1 MTTKNIIDTLKQG
14 VPVTARLVR
23 EIIVKL
29 ERLDWAESSLNAALR
44 KYADTAVALSLE
56 ESRWVCDA
64 LDDHER
70 LKEAVA
76 WLLDVEAA
84 RGLVHEGYPLLWSDA
99 ALEEVE
105 CTYAETKNAVRNM
118 I

>member
-1 MTTKNIIDTLKQG
+1 MTTTNIINTLRQG

-29 ERLDWAESSLNAALR
+29 ERLAWAESSLNAALR

-64 LDDHER
+64 LDDHAR
-70 LKEAVA
+70 LREAVA

-84 RGLVHEGYPLLWSDA
+84 REWVRDECPWTTDDSW
-99 ALEEVE
+99 EEVE
-105 CTYAETKNAVRNM
+105 RTHAETKNAVRNM

>member
-1 MTTKNIIDTLKQG
+1 MTTENIIATLKQG

-23 EIIVKL
+23 EIIIKL
-29 ERLDWAESSLNAALR
+29 ERLAWAESSLNAALR

-76 WLLDVEAA
+76 WLLDVDAA
-84 RGLVHEGYPLLWSDA
+84 REWVRDECPWTSD
-99 ALEEVE
+99 ESWDEIE
-105 CTYAETKNAVRNM
+105 CTYAETKNAVRDM
-118 I
+118 M